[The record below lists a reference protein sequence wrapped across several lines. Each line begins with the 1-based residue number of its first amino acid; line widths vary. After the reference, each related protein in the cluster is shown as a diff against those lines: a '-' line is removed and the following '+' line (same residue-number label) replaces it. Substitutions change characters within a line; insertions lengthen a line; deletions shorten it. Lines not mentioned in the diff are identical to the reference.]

1 MIPIT
6 NNNILLN
13 NVERVE
19 QTTKTYYLDIEK
31 NRIEGFCNEMEALK
45 QTIYC
50 ILSTERFENI
60 IYSWNYGV
68 EIKNLIGENET
79 YVIPEL
85 ERVITEALLQDDRI
99 KEVSN
104 FIFSTSSNAV
114 TVAFDVITALGS
126 ITIDK
131 KVVIS

>member
-1 MIPIT
+1 MIPVT
-6 NNNILLN
+6 NNILLN
-13 NVERVE
+13 NIESVE
-19 QTTKTYYLDIEK
+19 QVTKTYYLDIEK
-31 NRIEGFCNEMEALK
+31 NTIEGFCDEIEAIK

-68 EIKNLIGENET
+68 ETKNLIGENET
-79 YVIPEL
+79 YVRTEL

-104 FIFSTSSNAV
+104 FIFSTASNIV
-114 TVAFDVITALGS
+114 TLTFDVITSFGS
-126 ITIDK
+126 IPVNK
-131 KVVIS
+131 RVVI

>member
-1 MIPIT
+1 MIPVT
-6 NNNILLN
+6 NNILLN
-13 NVERVE
+13 NIESVE
-19 QTTKTYYLDIEK
+19 QVTKTYYLDIEK
-31 NRIEGFCNEMEALK
+31 NTIEGFCDEIEAIK

-79 YVIPEL
+79 YVRTEL

-104 FIFSTSSNAV
+104 FIFSTASNIV
-114 TVAFDVITALGS
+114 TLTFDVITSFGS
-126 ITIDK
+126 IPVNK
-131 KVVIS
+131 RVVI

>member
-1 MIPIT
+1 MVPVT
-6 NNNILLN
+6 NNTLLN
-13 NVERVE
+13 NIENVE
-19 QTTKTYYLDIEK
+19 QATKTYYLDIEK
-31 NRIEGFCNEMEALK
+31 NTIEGFCDEIEAIK

-85 ERVITEALLQDDRI
+85 ERVITEALLQDERI

-104 FIFSTSSNAV
+104 FDFSTSSNTITV
-114 TVAFDVITALGS
+114 TFDVITILGS
-126 ITIDK
+126 VSVDK
-131 KVVIS
+131 RVVIS